1 MTPKNPKLNKFLE
14 DHELYN
20 LISEPI
26 CFKSIN
32 PTYFHNFL
40 TNKKTGFMKTHI
52 FETGMSDHHK
62 FIGVILAST
71 FAIGRPNKIFTVA
84 IKTLTMKNLM

>member
-20 LISEPI
+20 LISEPT

-32 PTYFHNFL
+32 LTCFDNFL
-40 TNKKTGFMKTHI
+40 TNKKTRFMKTHI
-52 FETGMSDHHK
+52 FETGMSDHQK
-62 FIGVILAST
+62 FIGVIITPTLAK
-71 FAIGRPNKIFTVA
+71 GRPNKIFTVA

>member
-20 LISEPI
+20 LISEPT

-32 PTYFHNFL
+32 PTCFDNFL
-40 TNKKTGFMKTHI
+40 TNKKTRFMKTHI
-52 FETGMSDHHK
+52 FETDMSDHHK
-62 FIGVILAST
+62 FIGVIITPTLAK
-71 FAIGRPNKIFTVA
+71 GRPNKIFTVA